1 MVSVLDDDTLLLE
14 FALGAERSYVW
25 VVSNRGLRGHELPGR
40 EVIETAAE
48 RLYESLTALQ
58 DLPGDTPAK
67 RRARAAQAAAQYPS
81 QAEALSRMLLG
92 GAAGELGNKRL
103 LVVADGALQYI
114 PFAAL
119 PSPAPPGP
127 AEGSAG
133 ALKPG
138 APRGVPLI
146 VGHEIVA
153 LPSAS
158 TLAALRGEA
167 GRRQSAPG
175 AVAVLA
181 DPVFENND
189 GRLLAAKRRP
199 PPQSGNGG
207 GSEGRS
213 PDATVEKLS
222 RDGFVLRR
230 LPQTAEEAKAIRSA
244 ASPRE
249 VLVAVGFDASRRTL
263 LSPELKRYRIVH
275 FATHG
280 VLDNVHPELS
290 GIALSQLDEQGRAQD
305 GMLRLHD
312 IYNLRLPAEL
322 AVLSACDTG
331 LGKDI
336 RGEGLVGLTRG
347 FMYAGV
353 PRVVA
358 TMWKVDDFPT
368 SLLMESFYRHM
379 FKEGLSPAAALRSAQ
394 LEMLGRPRWNNPFY
408 WAAFMLHGEAGK
420 MQ

>member
-1 MVSVLDDDTLLLE
+1 
-14 FALGAERSYVW
+14 
-25 VVSNRGLRGHELPGR
+25 
-40 EVIETAAE
+40 
-48 RLYESLTALQ
+48 
-58 DLPGDTPAK
+58 
-67 RRARAAQAAAQYPS
+67 
-81 QAEALSRMLLG
+81 MLLG
-92 GAAGELGNKRL
+92 EAAGELGNKRL

-127 AEGSAG
+127 VAGSVG
-133 ALKPG
+133 AAQQG
-138 APRGVPLI
+138 ASRGIPLI
-146 VGHEIVA
+146 VEHEIVA
-153 LPSAS
+153 LPLAS

-181 DPVFENND
+181 DPVFESND

-199 PPQSGNGG
+199 PQPGVG

-213 PDATVEKLS
+213 PGATGEKLS

-230 LPQTAEEAKAIRSA
+230 QPQTAEEAKAIKSA
-244 ASPRE
+244 AAPQE

-263 LSPELKRYRIVH
+263 LSPALKRYRIVH

-280 VLDNVHPELS
+280 VVDHVHPELS
-290 GIALSQLDEQGRAQD
+290 GIALSQLDERGQAQD

-358 TMWKVDDFPT
+358 TMWKVDDFAT

-379 FKEGLSPAAALRSAQ
+379 FKEGLSPAAALRRAQ
-394 LEMLGRPRWNNPFY
+394 LEMRSQGRWNNPFY